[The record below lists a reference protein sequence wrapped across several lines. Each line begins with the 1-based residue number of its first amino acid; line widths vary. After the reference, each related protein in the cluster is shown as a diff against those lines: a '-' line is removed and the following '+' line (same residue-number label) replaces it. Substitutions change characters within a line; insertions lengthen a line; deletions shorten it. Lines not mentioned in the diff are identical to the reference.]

1 MTGRPVTG
9 RSVTGRSVTGPA
21 GELGAFRFLARNPRR
36 VLPAVVV
43 QALVTALVLA
53 VVTPLTG
60 FGATVEANLR
70 PLTVYTAVTPMSRAD
85 FDEGLSAQLDANPAQ
100 ERRVQAKALWMR
112 TPMVVGESFTMLVAL
127 RADEH
132 ADFLRR
138 VGNRLVE
145 GALPAPGTD
154 GAAIHADVARAR
166 HMKVGDAFGRLVD
179 LEDATPGRFT
189 VTGIVDGPSRV
200 GLVDFDYAAM
210 PTFVLSRIESFQIV
224 YAKPGR
230 KAESDAYL
238 NAAKDEAGRPALRV
252 WDEAFWRKRT
262 EKMLENLPTI
272 LNAVVGSISVIV
284 ALVVVLLALIAF
296 QARSDEFALLLAVG
310 ITRRRLAGKV
320 LLEHLLCAGAALL
333 LGLGLGYGFL
343 AWWDVAVLRP
353 KAILIDFF
361 APYPLAL
368 ASTLPLVAAAAS
380 AAILTLRLRRMDPV
394 AILQRRN
401 A

>member
-1 MTGRPVTG
+1 MTA
-9 RSVTGRSVTGPA
+9 PA
-21 GELGAFRFLARNPRR
+21 RELGALRFLLRNPRR

-60 FGATVEANLR
+60 FGATVEATLR
-70 PLTVYTAVTPMSRAD
+70 PLRAYTAVTPMSRAD
-85 FDEGLSAQLDANPAQ
+85 FDDALAAVLDGNPAL
-100 ERRVQAKALWMR
+100 ERRVPAKALWMR
-112 TPMVVGESFTMLVAL
+112 TPMVVGEAFTMLVAL
-127 RADEH
+127 RAAEH

-145 GALPAPGTD
+145 GALPRPGTED
-154 GAAIHADVARAR
+154 AAVHADVARAR
-166 HMKVGDAFGRLVD
+166 RLRLGDAFGRLVD
-179 LEDATPGRFT
+179 LEDPTPGRFT

-210 PTFVLSRIESFQIV
+210 PTFVLSRIESFQVV
-224 YAKPGR
+224 YAAPGR

-238 NAAKDEAGRPALRV
+238 NAAKDADGRLAFRV

-262 EKMLENLPTI
+262 AKMLENLPTI

-284 ALVVVLLALIAF
+284 ALVVVLLAVIAF

-310 ITRRRLAGKV
+310 ITRRSLAGKV
-320 LLEHLLCAGAALL
+320 LVESLVCAVAALA
-333 LGLGLGYGFL
+333 LGLTLGYGFL

-353 KAILIDFF
+353 KAILMDFW
-361 APYPLAL
+361 APYPLLL
-368 ASTLPLVAAAAS
+368 ASALPLVAAVAS
-380 AAILTLRLRRMDPV
+380 AAILAVRLRRMDPV

>member
-1 MTGRPVTG
+1 MTAPGR
-9 RSVTGRSVTGPA
+9 
-21 GELGAFRFLARNPRR
+21 ELGALRFLLRNPRR
-36 VLPAVVV
+36 VLPAIVV

-70 PLTVYTAVTPMSRAD
+70 PLTVYTAVTPMRRAD
-85 FDEGLSAQLDANPAQ
+85 FDDDLVRVLDGNPAL
-100 ERRVQAKALWMR
+100 ERRVDAKALWMR
-112 TPMVVGESFTMLVAL
+112 TPMIVGEAFTMLVAL
-127 RADEH
+127 RAAEH
-132 ADFLRR
+132 ADFLAR

-154 GAAIHADVARAR
+154 GAAVHADVARAR
-166 HMKVGDAFGRLVD
+166 RMKVGDAFGRLVD
-179 LEDATPGRFT
+179 LEDPTPGRFT

-210 PTFVLSRIESFQIV
+210 PTFVLSRIESFQVV
-224 YAKPGR
+224 YARPGR

-238 NAAKDEAGRPALRV
+238 NAAVDREGKLAFRV
-252 WDEAFWRKRT
+252 WDEAFWRKRSA
-262 EKMLENLPTI
+262 KLLENLPTI

-284 ALVVVLLALIAF
+284 AIVVVLLTLIAF

-310 ITRRRLAGKV
+310 ITRRRLAAKV
-320 LLEHLLCAGAALL
+320 LVENLLAAGAALA

-343 AWWDVAVLRP
+343 AWWEAAVLRP

-368 ASTLPLVAAAAS
+368 ASALPLVAAVAS

>member
-1 MTGRPVTG
+1 MGRPVTG
-9 RSVTGRSVTGPA
+9 HPVTGPA

-138 VGNRLVE
+138 VGNRLVQ
-145 GALPAPGTD
+145 GVLPAPGTD

-189 VTGIVDGPSRV
+189 VTASWTVRRAS
-200 GLVDFDYAAM
+200 
-210 PTFVLSRIESFQIV
+210 
-224 YAKPGR
+224 
-230 KAESDAYL
+230 
-238 NAAKDEAGRPALRV
+238 
-252 WDEAFWRKRT
+252 
-262 EKMLENLPTI
+262 
-272 LNAVVGSISVIV
+272 GSST
-284 ALVVVLLALIAF
+284 
-296 QARSDEFALLLAVG
+296 ST
-310 ITRRRLAGKV
+310 TRRCRRSCCRGSSRSRSSTRSP
-320 LLEHLLCAGAALL
+320 GA
-333 LGLGLGYGFL
+333 
-343 AWWDVAVLRP
+343 RP
-353 KAILIDFF
+353 RA
-361 APYPLAL
+361 
-368 ASTLPLVAAAAS
+368 TR
-380 AAILTLRLRRMDPV
+380 T
-394 AILQRRN
+394 
-401 A
+401 